1 MPDHLLKKKG
11 KLHFTPFEVW
21 VNTKQVH
28 AISKLAILVPEDNL
42 ILMELVSATHF
53 SFSLSTLSLSLSFV
67 QPLLSYSPSLHILHR
82 WIMHLLGQVRSSTP
96 FSTEPNTVATFLV
109 NDGLQWSPQWS
120 AMVSIEPESVMV
132 YGFGLWLWVL

>member
-11 KLHFTPFEVW
+11 KFHFTPFEVW

-53 SFSLSTLSLSLSFV
+53 SFSLSTLSLSFV
-67 QPLLSYSPSLHILHR
+67 QPLLSYSLSVHILHC

-109 NDGLQWSPQWS
+109 SDGLQWSPQWS
-120 AMVSIEPESVMV
+120 AMVSAELESMMG